1 MFITLWK
8 REWHAAATAQFLSTT
23 FPQTRCMSWST
34 LYTTSG
40 KITQDIYFYVTR
52 IDLLRPHGIDT
63 ALVEVPKKEQDKS
76 QVMKTHSSSPGLT
89 LKTVDP
95 SNTVA

>member
-1 MFITLWK
+1 M
-8 REWHAAATAQFLSTT
+8 
-23 FPQTRCMSWST
+23 
-34 LYTTSG
+34 
-40 KITQDIYFYVTR
+40 TR

-89 LKTVDP
+89 LKTADP
-95 SNTVA
+95 SHHTSAAISEAHLSYSTTKKELLADYGGAEKGVQNLEDKSTGVPEY